1 MISKLRARW
10 YLAVGAALLAAA
22 VAVPVVVLSAGGSD
36 SSSISLDG
44 IDINTLAAQGIFVTL
59 PPQGYAPAVDSNAA
73 EKAGS
78 EFYPSV
84 AARQVI
90 LAHVKTAAFGGLDTN
105 AWIVNLNPHDSNI
118 TPVGAG
124 GTTQLAFLVVD
135 ANDGHVLFYGSATA
149 PPPGGWGPDMG
160 PGLSTPRQGEEAT
173 PPQSATPAAAQ

>member
-22 VAVPVVVLSAGGSD
+22 AAVPVVVLSASGSD
-36 SSSISLDG
+36 SSSISSISLDG

-84 AARQVI
+84 AARQVA
-90 LAHVKTAAFGGLDTN
+90 LVHVKTAAFGGLDTN
-105 AWIVNLNPHDSNI
+105 AWIVNLNPHDSNL

-124 GTTQLAFLVVD
+124 GTTELAFLVVD

-160 PGLSTPRQGEEAT
+160 AGSLGQPI
-173 PPQSATPAAAQ
+173 TPAPAQ